1 MEPLFFGPATRQLFG
16 AYEAPQG
23 SERDAGVLVCNA
35 GVHEYTR
42 AHFAVRRLAGLIA
55 RQGYH
60 VLRFDWLGTG
70 DSGGD
75 LSDATVERW
84 CEDLQRS
91 AGELRELSGVRR
103 VSAVGYRLGAAIA
116 ARAASEGLELR
127 DLVLWD
133 PPLCGRN
140 HLAELRAVDREQLS
154 SMPWVDVDPH
164 QFQGYALPRELQA
177 SIETLD
183 LRRLAPCHADRIAVF
198 APAELP
204 AHAELAAALRDRT
217 GRPPTMA
224 FVPDAPPARGAAF
237 LPSHSIQAIV
247 TALAGTTP

>member
-1 MEPLFFGPATRQLFG
+1 MEPLFYGPATRQLFG

-70 DSGGD
+70 DSAGD

-91 AGELRELSGVRR
+91 AAELRELSGVRR
-103 VSAVGYRLGAAIA
+103 ISAVGSRLGAAVA

-133 PPLCGRN
+133 PPLCGRD
-140 HLAELRAVDREQLS
+140 HLAELRALDREQLA
-154 SMPWVDVDPH
+154 SMPWVDVDPE
-164 QFQGYALPRELQA
+164 QLQGYALPRGLRA
-177 SIETLD
+177 SLEALD
-183 LRRLAPCHADRIAVF
+183 LRHLPPCHADRLAVF

-217 GRPPTMA
+217 GRAPTMT
-224 FVPDAPPARGAAF
+224 FVADAPPARAAAF
-237 LPSHSIQAIV
+237 LPGHAIQAIAA
-247 TALAGTTP
+247 ALAGRAP